1 MDKLLN
7 KLNIDRDSM
16 NAEEIATLERWVKQM
31 STTALSVADVKEYIS
46 NIVGNLERELF
57 GYDKAPLT
65 FWQHIFQKRKN
76 RHIHARLQNYVLL
89 RDFLTAP
96 ERARSFVEKQVSN
109 LVDKT

>member
-16 NAEEIATLERWVKQM
+16 NAEEIATLERWVSQM
-31 STTALSVADVKEYIS
+31 AKTQISVKDVENYI
-46 NIVGNLERELF
+46 GNMINTLERELF
-57 GYDKAPLT
+57 GFDNPPLT
-65 FWQHIFQKRKN
+65 FWQHIFRKKRMK
-76 RHIHARLQNYVLL
+76 HTYARLQNYVLL

-109 LVDKT
+109 LVDKS